1 MKYQSLK
8 KRFLGLIAIISIVI
22 IAAFF
27 KYQGN
32 VDYPNWYVM
41 VASIPEKQDKTT
53 LGEKAATSLRSTVMS
68 RKPPLKPTVEKQ
80 ATSVMSLEPRL
91 KPTVEK
97 QATPVMSLEPPLKP
111 TEEKQATPVMSLEP
125 PLKPTEEKQATL
137 VNVPKPMTKKVT
149 KEKPKPITDR
159 ATIGRPK
166 PQTKKSTIEK
176 PRPQTPKKSLRI
188 GDFQQYP
195 KWDIEEDYHRDPSAK
210 KTTCPE
216 SIRSRSAEIDWFK
229 QLFIPDISLFMHKEH
244 FNDEEWKRLEH
255 FNPPYGWMG
264 TNYTEVKQ
272 AVELIPGL
280 KEQKVL
286 LSPKR
291 NDGCIRCAAVGNGG
305 ILNGSRKGA
314 EIDSHDYIFRVNGAV
329 IKGFEDDVGVRTS
342 FYVHTAQT
350 MLSSL
355 WGYQELGFTNVPMD
369 KEIKYIMVTEGM
381 RDYQW
386 LRALLLNTTVS
397 RGPYLKMRPRSYFGT
412 DFTPEK
418 YLVAHPDFNR
428 YIKNRFLK
436 SKTVEGIDWAIYRP
450 TTGAF
455 ALLLALHLCDVV
467 DAYGYITEDYA
478 KYPNHY
484 YDKTKT
490 KTVFY
495 VNHDFGLEIK
505 EWKKLHDAKIMN
517 LYHGR

>member
-1 MKYQSLK
+1 MQRLE
-8 KRFLGLIAIISIVI
+8 KRFLGLIVVVLLLIGAF
-22 IAAFF
+22 FF
-27 KYQGN
+27 KYEGD
-32 VDYPNWYVM
+32 VDYLDRYVM
-41 VASIPEKQDKTT
+41 VAPISKNQDKTT
-53 LGEKAATSLRSTVMS
+53 LGEKAAASLRSTVMS
-68 RKPPLKPTVEKQ
+68 LEPPLKPTVEKQ
-80 ATSVMSLEPRL
+80 ATP
-91 KPTVEK
+91 
-97 QATPVMSLEPPLKP
+97 
-111 TEEKQATPVMSLEP
+111 
-125 PLKPTEEKQATL
+125 
-137 VNVPKPMTKKVT
+137 VNVPKPTT
-149 KEKPKPITDR
+149 N
-159 ATIGRPK
+159 
-166 PQTKKSTIEK
+166 KSTVEK
-176 PRPQTPKKSLRI
+176 LRPQTPKKPLRI
-188 GDFQQYP
+188 EDFILYP
-195 KWDIEEDYHRDPSAK
+195 KWDIEEDYHWDPSTK

-229 QLFIPDISLFMHKEH
+229 QLFIPDINLFMHKEH

-272 AVELIPGL
+272 AVELIPRL
-280 KEQKVL
+280 KEQTVL

-355 WGYQELGFTNVPMD
+355 GCYKEGFTNVPMD
-369 KEIKYIMVTEGM
+369 KEIKYIMVTEDM

-386 LRALLLNTTVS
+386 LKALLLNTTVS
-397 RGPYLKMRPRSYFGT
+397 RGPYLEMRPRSYFGT

-450 TTGAF
+450 STGAF

-478 KYPNHY
+478 KYPDHY

-490 KTVFY
+490 ETMFY
-495 VNHDFGLEIK
+495 GNHDYALEIK

-517 LYHGR
+517 LYQGR

>member
-1 MKYQSLK
+1 MKCQSLK
-8 KRFLGLIAIISIVI
+8 KIIFGLMTVVFILI
-22 IAAFF
+22 IASFFIF
-27 KYQGN
+27 KYEVN
-32 VDYPNWYVM
+32 VDYLNRYVM
-41 VASIPEKQDKTT
+41 VAPIPENRDKAT
-53 LGEKAATSLRSTVMS
+53 LGEKAAASLRSTVMS
-68 RKPPLKPTVEKQ
+68 QEPPLKPTVEKQ
-80 ATSVMSLEPRL
+80 ATP
-91 KPTVEK
+91 
-97 QATPVMSLEPPLKP
+97 
-111 TEEKQATPVMSLEP
+111 
-125 PLKPTEEKQATL
+125 
-137 VNVPKPMTKKVT
+137 VNVPKPTTKKST
-149 KEKPKPITDR
+149 REKPKPITESTTVVR
-159 ATIGRPK
+159 LKPTTKKSTTENPR
-166 PQTKKSTIEK
+166 PQTKKS
-176 PRPQTPKKSLRI
+176 LRI
-188 GDFQQYP
+188 EDFQLYP
-195 KWDIEEDYHRDPSAK
+195 KWDIEEDYHQDPSAK
-210 KTTCPE
+210 NTTCPE

-229 QLFIPDISLFMHKEH
+229 QIFIPDISLFMHKEH

-280 KEQKVL
+280 KEQKAL
-286 LSPKR
+286 LSSKR

-314 EIDSHDYIFRVNGAV
+314 EIDSHDYVFRVNGAV
-329 IKGFEDDVGVRTS
+329 IKGFEDHVGVRTS

-355 WGYQELGFTNVPMD
+355 VGYEELGFTNIPMD
-369 KEIKYIMVTEGM
+369 KETKYILVTEGM

-386 LRALLLNTTVS
+386 LRTLLLNTEVS
-397 RGPYLKMRPRSYFGT
+397 RGPYLGMRPRLYYGT
-412 DFTPEK
+412 DFRPEN

-450 TTGAF
+450 STGAF

-490 KTVFY
+490 ETVFY
-495 VNHDFGLEIK
+495 SNHDYGLEIK

-517 LYHGR
+517 LYQRR

>member
-1 MKYQSLK
+1 M
-8 KRFLGLIAIISIVI
+8 REMWIT
-22 IAAFF
+22 
-27 KYQGN
+27 
-32 VDYPNWYVM
+32 
-41 VASIPEKQDKTT
+41 EKQDKTT
-53 LGEKAATSLRSTVMS
+53 LGEKAASSLRSTVMS
-68 RKPPLKPTVEKQ
+68 REPPLKPTVEKQ
-80 ATSVMSLEPRL
+80 ATPVMSREPPLKPTVEKQATPVMSREPPLKPTVEKQATPVMSREPPLKPTVEKQATPVMSREPPL

-111 TEEKQATPVMSLEP
+111 TVEKQATPV
-125 PLKPTEEKQATL
+125 
-137 VNVPKPMTKKVT
+137 NVPKPTTKKVA
-149 KEKPKPITDR
+149 KEKL
-159 ATIGRPK
+159 
-166 PQTKKSTIEK
+166 
-176 PRPQTPKKSLRI
+176 RPQTQKKPLRI
-188 GDFQQYP
+188 EDFILYP

-280 KEQKVL
+280 KEQTVL

-490 KTVFY
+490 ETEFY
-495 VNHDFGLEIK
+495 DNHDFGLEIK
-505 EWKKLHDAKIMN
+505 EWKKLHDSKLMN
-517 LYHGR
+517 LYQGR

>member
-1 MKYQSLK
+1 
-8 KRFLGLIAIISIVI
+8 
-22 IAAFF
+22 
-27 KYQGN
+27 
-32 VDYPNWYVM
+32 
-41 VASIPEKQDKTT
+41 
-53 LGEKAATSLRSTVMS
+53 
-68 RKPPLKPTVEKQ
+68 
-80 ATSVMSLEPRL
+80 
-91 KPTVEK
+91 
-97 QATPVMSLEPPLKP
+97 
-111 TEEKQATPVMSLEP
+111 
-125 PLKPTEEKQATL
+125 
-137 VNVPKPMTKKVT
+137 
-149 KEKPKPITDR
+149 
-159 ATIGRPK
+159 
-166 PQTKKSTIEK
+166 
-176 PRPQTPKKSLRI
+176 
-188 GDFQQYP
+188 
-195 KWDIEEDYHRDPSAK
+195 
-210 KTTCPE
+210 
-216 SIRSRSAEIDWFK
+216 
-229 QLFIPDISLFMHKEH
+229 MHKEH

-272 AVELIPGL
+272 AVELLPGQ

-286 LSPKR
+286 LSSKR
-291 NDGCIRCAAVGNGG
+291 NDGCIRCAAVGSGG

-314 EIDSHDYIFRVNGAV
+314 EIDSHDYVFRVNGAV

-350 MLSSL
+350 MISAL
-355 WGYQELGFTNVPMD
+355 WSYHELGFTDVPMD
-369 KEIKYIMVTEGM
+369 KEIKYILLTEDM

-386 LRALLLNTTVS
+386 LRALMLNTEVS
-397 RGPYLKMRPRSYFGT
+397 RGPYLEMRPRSYYGT

-436 SKTVEGIDWAIYRP
+436 SETVEGIDWAIYRP

-490 KTVFY
+490 ETEFY
-495 VNHDFGLEIK
+495 DNHDFGLEINK
-505 EWKKLHDAKIMN
+505 WKKLHDAKLMN
-517 LYHGR
+517 LYQGRQRKKVLHPSSY

>member
-1 MKYQSLK
+1 
-8 KRFLGLIAIISIVI
+8 
-22 IAAFF
+22 
-27 KYQGN
+27 
-32 VDYPNWYVM
+32 
-41 VASIPEKQDKTT
+41 
-53 LGEKAATSLRSTVMS
+53 MS
-68 RKPPLKPTVEKQ
+68 QEPPLKPTVEKQ
-80 ATSVMSLEPRL
+80 AM
-91 KPTVEK
+91 
-97 QATPVMSLEPPLKP
+97 A
-111 TEEKQATPVMSLEP
+111 
-125 PLKPTEEKQATL
+125 
-137 VNVPKPMTKKVT
+137 VNVPKPTTKKSTREKPKSIRETTTVGGPKLTT
-149 KEKPKPITDR
+149 KKSTREKPKPITER
-159 ATIGRPK
+159 TTIGRSK
-166 PQTKKSTIEK
+166 PQTKKPTTEK
-176 PRPQTPKKSLRI
+176 PRPQTKKPLKI
-188 GDFQQYP
+188 EDFILYP

-210 KTTCPE
+210 NTTCPE

-229 QLFIPDISLFMHKEH
+229 QIFIPDISLFMHKEH

-272 AVELIPGL
+272 GVELVPGL

-286 LSPKR
+286 LSSKR
-291 NDGCIRCAAVGNGG
+291 NDSCIRCAAVGNGG

-355 WGYQELGFTNVPMD
+355 GGYWKQGFTNIPMD
-369 KEIKYIMVTEGM
+369 KEIKYILVTEGM

-386 LRALLLNTTVS
+386 LRALMLNTEVS
-397 RGPYLKMRPRSYFGT
+397 RGPYLKKRPRSYYGT
-412 DFTPEK
+412 DFTPEN

-436 SKTVEGIDWAIYRP
+436 SKIVEGKHWAIYRP

-495 VNHDFGLEIK
+495 GNHDYGLEIK

-517 LYHGR
+517 LYQGRKQLSELEAT

>member
-1 MKYQSLK
+1 MKYQRMK
-8 KRFLGLIAIISIVI
+8 KKFLGLIAVVFLLIGPF
-22 IAAFF
+22 FF
-27 KYQGN
+27 KYKGN
-32 VDYPNWYVM
+32 VDYLHRYVM
-41 VASIPEKQDKTT
+41 VAPIPENQDKTT
-53 LGEKAATSLRSTVMS
+53 LREKAASSLRSTVMS
-68 RKPPLKPTVEKQ
+68 QEPPLEPSVEKQ
-80 ATSVMSLEPRL
+80 AM
-91 KPTVEK
+91 
-97 QATPVMSLEPPLKP
+97 A
-111 TEEKQATPVMSLEP
+111 
-125 PLKPTEEKQATL
+125 
-137 VNVPKPMTKKVT
+137 VNVPKPMIKKPL
-149 KEKPKPITDR
+149 K
-159 ATIGRPK
+159 
-166 PQTKKSTIEK
+166 IE
-176 PRPQTPKKSLRI
+176 
-188 GDFQQYP
+188 DFIFYP

-210 KTTCPE
+210 NTTCPE

-229 QLFIPDISLFMHKEH
+229 QTFIPDISLFMHKEH

-272 AVELIPGL
+272 AVELLPGQ

-286 LSPKR
+286 LSSKR
-291 NDGCIRCAAVGNGG
+291 NDGCIRCAAVGSGG

-314 EIDSHDYIFRVNGAV
+314 EIDSHDYVFRVNGAV

-350 MLSSL
+350 MISAL
-355 WGYQELGFTNVPMD
+355 WSYHELGFTDVPMD
-369 KEIKYIMVTEGM
+369 KEIKYILLTEDM

-386 LRALLLNTTVS
+386 LRALMLNTEVS
-397 RGPYLKMRPRSYFGT
+397 RGPYLEMRPRSYYGT

-436 SKTVEGIDWAIYRP
+436 SETVEGIDWAIYRP

-490 KTVFY
+490 ETEFY
-495 VNHDFGLEIK
+495 DNHDFGLEINK
-505 EWKKLHDAKIMN
+505 WKKLHDAKLMN
-517 LYHGR
+517 LYQGRQRKKVLHPSSY

>member
-1 MKYQSLK
+1 M
-8 KRFLGLIAIISIVI
+8 
-22 IAAFF
+22 
-27 KYQGN
+27 
-32 VDYPNWYVM
+32 
-41 VASIPEKQDKTT
+41 E
-53 LGEKAATSLRSTVMS
+53 
-68 RKPPLKPTVEKQ
+68 
-80 ATSVMSLEPRL
+80 
-91 KPTVEK
+91 
-97 QATPVMSLEPPLKP
+97 
-111 TEEKQATPVMSLEP
+111 
-125 PLKPTEEKQATL
+125 
-137 VNVPKPMTKKVT
+137 
-149 KEKPKPITDR
+149 
-159 ATIGRPK
+159 
-166 PQTKKSTIEK
+166 
-176 PRPQTPKKSLRI
+176 
-188 GDFQQYP
+188 
-195 KWDIEEDYHRDPSAK
+195 
-210 KTTCPE
+210 TCPK

-255 FNPPYGWMG
+255 FNPPYGWME

-286 LSPKR
+286 LSTKR

-314 EIDSHDYIFRVNGAV
+314 EIDSHDYVFRVNGAV

-350 MLSSL
+350 MISSL
-355 WGYQELGFTNVPMD
+355 GGYKRLGFTNVPMD

-436 SKTVEGIDWAIYRP
+436 SKTVERKSWAIYRP

-495 VNHDFGLEIK
+495 INHDFGLEIK

-517 LYHGR
+517 LYQGS